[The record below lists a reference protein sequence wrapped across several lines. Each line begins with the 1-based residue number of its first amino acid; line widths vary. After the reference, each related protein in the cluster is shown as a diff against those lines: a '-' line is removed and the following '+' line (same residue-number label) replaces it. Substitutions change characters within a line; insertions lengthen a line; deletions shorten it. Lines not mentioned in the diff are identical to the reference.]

1 MTLLLINPPLR
12 STTNRLGVG
21 FQLPLGLLM
30 IGGPL
35 VDAGHEVV
43 LCDADALGLS
53 PCDVARLAVR
63 HNASVVLLGH
73 SGSTAANPASIEVI
87 QAVKKALPSATI
99 IYGGVYPT
107 YASEELFAQCPAID
121 VIVRGEGEATIE
133 ELISAIAAGR
143 REFRKIDG
151 VTWRSS
157 DGRIRKNRDR
167 GPISNLDQYRIA
179 WELADWNLYK
189 AFGIEGASAGL
200 QLSRGC
206 PRTCTYCGQWSFWKS
221 WRRRSIG
228 RCLEDLQ
235 LLHDRYSVR
244 AIWISDENWGDE
256 PELLHELLTRLV
268 ESKLD
273 LAIYC
278 SMCASDVYRDLDRLQ
293 LYREAGIRFI
303 LMGVE
308 SPLEDVLRRI
318 RKDNP
323 HEMVKRV
330 VSALRE
336 HGILSVVNYIYGIQT
351 ESHRTMWESL
361 RRILDI
367 DADFINALYFTP
379 HGWTTDGRKINPA
392 RIVQLDQRRW
402 CYRNQVIDAGGL
414 SPAAL
419 FAWVKLIEAVQHLR
433 PRWLRRMLWHHFVD
447 VRRLLRWCFI
457 HTSAVWLAE
466 IWEQMTRIRY
476 RSPGPLDSDS
486 VRILLPSAQRLA
498 LREVVELKEAG

>member
-1 MTLLLINPPLR
+1 MTLFLVNPPLR
-12 STTNRLGVG
+12 SITNRHGVG

-53 PCDVARLAVR
+53 PCEVAALAVR
-63 HNASVVLLGH
+63 RNASVVLLGH
-73 SGSTAANPASIEVI
+73 SGSTAANPVSIEVI
-87 QAVKKALPSATI
+87 KAVRKALRSAVI

-107 YASEELFAQCPAID
+107 YAAGELLTQCPAIG
-121 VIVRGEGEATIE
+121 VIVRGEGEATVE
-133 ELISAIAAGR
+133 ELIAAIAAGR
-143 REFRKIDG
+143 REFPEIDG
-151 VTWRSS
+151 VTWRDR
-157 DGRIRKNRDR
+157 DGRVHENRDR
-167 GPISNLDQYRIA
+167 RPISNLDQYRIA
-179 WELADWNLYK
+179 WELADWKLYK
-189 AFGIEGASAGL
+189 AFGIAGASAGI

-206 PRTCTYCGQWSFWKS
+206 PRACTYCGQWSFWKS

-228 RCLEDLQ
+228 RFLADLQ

-256 PELLHELLTRLV
+256 PGLLHELLTRLAARR
-268 ESKLD
+268 LD

-293 LYREAGIRFI
+293 LYRQAGVRFI

-308 SPLEDVLRRI
+308 SPVEDVLQRI

-330 VSALRE
+330 VAALRA
-336 HGILSVVNYIYGIQT
+336 HGILSVVNYIHGIQT

-361 RRILDI
+361 RRILDL

-379 HGWTTDGRKINPA
+379 HGWTADGRKTNPA
-392 RIVQLDQRRW
+392 SIVQLDQSRW
-402 CYRNQVIDAGGL
+402 GYRNQVIDAGNL
-414 SPAAL
+414 SPSAM
-419 FAWVKLIEAVQHLR
+419 FAWIKLIEAVQHLR
-433 PRWLRRMLWHHFVD
+433 PRWFRRMFWHDFVD
-447 VRRLLRWCFI
+447 LRRLLRWCFL
-457 HTSAVWLAE
+457 HTSAVWAAE
-466 IWEQMTRIRY
+466 IWEQMTCIRY
-476 RSPGPLDSDS
+476 RSPGPLDPASA
-486 VRILLPSAQRLA
+486 RILLPSGQR
-498 LREVVELKEAG
+498 RSPGEVVDLRAVG